1 MPYKAFLPALP
12 PTHRKECLLGALG
25 AALGLIGTEL
35 LCQFLL
41 GIRPHWLI
49 APMGASAVLLFAAP
63 ASPLAQPW
71 SLIVG
76 NTLSALVG
84 VSCAILIDNVV
95 LSSGVAVMMAIA
107 LMLLTRSLHPPGGA
121 VALSAVI
128 GGPEISALAFQ
139 YVLAPVAINSA
150 LLLLIA
156 LLFSRLAGRRYPNY
170 TPLPSPH
177 HTSDP
182 LPSQRV
188 GTREEDIAYALKQ
201 QKQLLDISPQD
212 LQHVLQDAQRHAR
225 EQNLST
231 LRCADVMSRSIVSIN
246 AQNSGSDAWNK
257 LAYHRVQALP
267 VVDSAE
273 KLVGIVTLHDLMVD
287 PHTQQAR
294 STREMNKPLAD
305 LMTAAVHTATPQQ
318 ALLELVPLFSDG
330 GLHHLPIVANG
341 KLVGMI
347 TQSDMVA
354 VLALYAAPNLET
366 FQKTENKAR

>member
-1 MPYKAFLPALP
+1 MSPKAFLPALP

-35 LCQFLL
+35 LCQWLL
-41 GIRPHWLI
+41 GVRPHWLI

-76 NTLSALVG
+76 NLLSALVG
-84 VSCAILIDNVV
+84 VSCAMLIDNMA
-95 LSSGVAVMMAIA
+95 LASGVAVMLAIA

-128 GGPEISALAFQ
+128 GGPEISSLAFQ

-156 LLFSRLAGRRYPNY
+156 LLYSRLAGRRYPNY
-170 TPLPSPH
+170 TPPPAPH

-188 GTREEDIAYALKQ
+188 GTSEEDIAYALEQ
-201 QKQLLDISPQD
+201 QEQLLDISPQD
-212 LQHVLQDAQRHAR
+212 LQHILQDAQRHAR
-225 EQNLST
+225 QQNLRE
-231 LRCADVMSRSIVSIN
+231 LRCADVMSRSIISIDV
-246 AQNSGSDAWNK
+246 QNSGSDAWQK
-257 LAYHRVQALP
+257 LAFHRVQALP
-267 VVDSAE
+267 VVGSAE
-273 KLVGIVTLHDLMVD
+273 KLVGIVTLHNLMVD

-294 STREMNKPLAD
+294 SSQQMSQPLAK
-305 LMTAAVHTATPQQ
+305 LMTRAVHTAAPQQ

-330 GLHHLPIVANG
+330 GVHHLPVVADG
-341 KLVGMI
+341 ELVGMI
-347 TQSDMVA
+347 AQSDMIA
-354 VLALYAAPNLET
+354 VLAQYAARD
-366 FQKTENKAR
+366 TESTLTE

>member
-1 MPYKAFLPALP
+1 MSPKAFLPALAS
-12 PTHRKECLLGALG
+12 THPRECLLGALG

-76 NTLSALVG
+76 NILSALVG
-84 VSCAILIDNVV
+84 VSCAILIDNMA
-95 LSSGVAVMMAIA
+95 LASGIAVMLAIA

-128 GGPEISALAFQ
+128 GGPEISALAYQ
-139 YVLAPVAINSA
+139 YVLAPVAINSF

-156 LLFSRLAGRRYPNY
+156 LLYSRLTGRRYPNY
-170 TPLPSPH
+170 TSPPSPH
-177 HTSDP
+177 HTNDP
-182 LPSQRV
+182 LPSQRL
-188 GTREEDIAYALKQ
+188 GAREEDITYALEQ
-201 QKQLLDISPQD
+201 QEQLLDISPQD
-212 LQHVLQDAQRHAR
+212 LQHVLQDAQRHA
-225 EQNLST
+225 QQQSLST
-231 LRCADVMSRSIVSIN
+231 LRCEDVMSKSIVTASPED
-246 AQNSGSDAWNK
+246 SGSVAWQK
-257 LAYHRVQALP
+257 LAFHRVQALP
-267 VVDSAE
+267 VINTEE

-294 STREMNKPLAD
+294 SSLELAKPLAE
-305 LMTAAVHTATPQQ
+305 LMSVALLTATPQQ

-330 GLHHLPIVANG
+330 GLHHLPVVTEG
-341 KLVGMI
+341 HLVGMI
-347 TQSDMVA
+347 AQSDMIA
-354 VLALYAAPNLET
+354 VLAQYAAGNSSTET
-366 FQKTENKAR
+366 